1 MDRSHASQTRFK
13 DPPIRPGHFKSSDER
28 RSLLSFYQRYS
39 YRDGPREGNHNVNGN
54 NSSPPGPAT
63 ILQKVKSHLSAD
75 ISTRWADLVL
85 MVCFMVSGLVDSCA
99 YNAYNCF
106 VSMQTGNTI
115 FLALGANDLPIATPS
130 LAWTKSLT
138 SILSFLLGAGLIS
151 AFHRTFGER
160 KRWVLAASFSFQM
173 AVTIVSAILVS
184 SGSSSE
190 SPARPGEP
198 SAPMGIP
205 RDIGFPSMDLVPIG
219 LLSFQAAG
227 KVVASRVLGYNAL
240 PAVVLT
246 TLYND
251 LASDPALLTAGLMG
265 NVQRNRRLGGL
276 LSYVGGALIGG
287 TFARSSLGFAGA
299 LYFTA
304 GIKLL
309 VVLGWLAWRDD
320 GKESDVEEG

>member
-1 MDRSHASQTRFK
+1 
-13 DPPIRPGHFKSSDER
+13 
-28 RSLLSFYQRYS
+28 
-39 YRDGPREGNHNVNGN
+39 
-54 NSSPPGPAT
+54 
-63 ILQKVKSHLSAD
+63 
-75 ISTRWADLVL
+75 
-85 MVCFMVSGLVDSCA
+85 MVSGLVDSCA

-205 RDIGFPSMDLVPIG
+205 QDIGFPSMDLVPIG

-309 VVLGWLAWRDD
+309 VVLG
-320 GKESDVEEG
+320 